1 MTGAPWRGARAPLAD
16 HGKVATRDVH
26 QAAEQVGRIFC
37 AHRLR
42 PLDRARGFNAL
53 HNHRR
58 FPGGS
63 INYVA
68 YGGEVEID
76 PGCLERFFL
85 LQIPLTGAAEI
96 RCGGR
101 TSETSPGRAASLL
114 SPTQPSVMRW
124 RASCGQLILML
135 DRAPV
140 EDAVS
145 ALLGD
150 EVGELVFAPSVRL
163 DSDFGRTL
171 FAQVSHLAARAET
184 ASRDCDPMLAR
195 IGDTIAQAL
204 IWNQDSNRRNR
215 LLRSEDAAPLPP
227 ARIVRALDYLDD
239 HLDEP
244 LDIADL
250 ARHCGCSVRA
260 LQAAFQRH
268 RGETVTAALE
278 TRRLALL
285 RRHLLAGDAA
295 HSVTE
300 LIHACGF
307 SHLGRAALAY
317 RRVYGERPSET
328 LRRAPG
334 RR

>member
-1 MTGAPWRGARAPLAD
+1 MTAARVPLAD
-16 HGKVATRDVH
+16 YGKVATRDVH

-37 AHRLR
+37 AHRLA
-42 PLDRARGFNAL
+42 PLDRAPGFNAL
-53 HNHRR
+53 HNHCR

-68 YGGEVEID
+68 YGGDVEID

-85 LQIPLTGAAEI
+85 LQILLKGAAEI

-101 TSETSPGRAASLL
+101 TTETSPGQAASLL

-140 EDAVS
+140 EAAVS
-145 ALLGD
+145 ELLQED
-150 EVGELVFAPSVRL
+150 VGELVFSPRVRL
-163 DSDFGRTL
+163 DGDFGRTL
-171 FAQVSHLAARAET
+171 FAQVSRLAARAE
-184 ASRDCDPMLAR
+184 AGSAESDAVLAR

-204 IWNQDSNRRNR
+204 IWNQDSNRR
-215 LLRSEDAAPLPP
+215 LLLLKSEDRTPLPP
-227 ARIVRALDYLDD
+227 ARIARALGYLDA
-239 HLDEP
+239 HLEDP
-244 LDIADL
+244 LDVADL
-250 ARHCGCSVRA
+250 ARHCGCSIRA
-260 LQAAFQRH
+260 LQTAFRRH
-268 RGETVTAALE
+268 CGETITATLE

-285 RRHLLAGDAA
+285 RQRLLSRDRDY
-295 HSVTE
+295 SVTE

-317 RRVYGERPSET
+317 RQAYGERPSDT
-328 LRRAPG
+328 LRASRASM
-334 RR
+334 